1 MKLSFDK
8 WKDVMKG
15 ISNLV
20 GSIRD
25 NTHELFKVPHW
36 SISYFIIYFIVNIEE
51 YLKLEI
57 LVELE
62 DCSSL

>member
-8 WKDVMKG
+8 RKGVMKG
-15 ISNLV
+15 ISNLM

-25 NTHELFKVPHW
+25 SMHELFEVPHW
-36 SISYFIIYFIVNIEE
+36 SIVYFLIYFVVHIEE